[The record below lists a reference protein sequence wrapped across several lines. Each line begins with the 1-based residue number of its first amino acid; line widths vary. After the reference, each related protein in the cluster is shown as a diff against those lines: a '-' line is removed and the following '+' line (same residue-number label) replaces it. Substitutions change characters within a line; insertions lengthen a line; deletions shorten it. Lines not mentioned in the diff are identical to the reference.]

1 MPTLNIEELYRIKGE
16 VIRSSF
22 LESGKQTVRVTVHMG
37 TCGISSGAGEVLQ
50 VFEEALKASRR
61 KDITVTTSGCAG
73 ICNREPLITVERA
86 GEEPVKYA
94 EVTKEKAREIFTKH
108 VVKGEPVSEWVFARG
123 WEQKEMDFEG
133 PHAPAVEKIP
143 HTRDIP
149 FFGMQNP
156 VVMKNRGLIQ
166 GERIEEYIA
175 RDGYFALAKALYQMS
190 PDEIIKEVKT
200 SGIRGRGGA
209 GFPTGMKWE
218 FAARSRG
225 DVKYVLC
232 NADEGDPGAFMDRC
246 VLESDPHAVLEGM
259 VIAAKAIGSH
269 QGYIYCRAEYPL
281 AVKMLNI
288 AIGQARELGLLG
300 KDILGSGFDF
310 DVEVYRGAGAF
321 VCGEETALMTS
332 IEGKRGM
339 PRPRPPFPALQ
350 GLWKKPTI
358 LNNVETLANIPQIV
372 FKGGKWYAGMGTLRS
387 RGTKVFALTGDVKNV
402 GLVEVPMGISL
413 GTIIH
418 DIGGGIP
425 NKRKLKAV
433 QLGGPRLRPSV
444 S

>member
-1 MPTLNIEELYRIKGE
+1 
-16 VIRSSF
+16 
-22 LESGKQTVRVTVHMG
+22 MG
-37 TCGISSGAGEVLQ
+37 TCGISSGANDILQ
-50 VFEEALKASRR
+50 VLKEELKSSKR
-61 KDITVTTSGCAG
+61 KDIFVTTSGCAG
-73 ICNREPLITVERA
+73 ICNREPLITVERV

-94 EVTKEKAREIFTKH
+94 DVTKEKAREIFQKH
-108 VVKGEPVSEWVFARG
+108 VLKGEGLPQWVFSRG
-123 WEQKEMDFEG
+123 WEQKEMEFEG
-133 PHAPAVEKIP
+133 PPSPKIAKTP

-166 GERIEEYIA
+166 AERIEEYIA
-175 RDGYFALAKALYQMS
+175 RDGYFAAAKVLYQMGS
-190 PDEIIKEVKT
+190 EEIIKEVKT

-218 FAARSRG
+218 FASKSPG

-259 VIAAKAIGSH
+259 IIAAKAIGSH
-269 QGYIYCRAEYPL
+269 EGYIYCRAEYPL
-281 AVKMLNI
+281 AVKMLNL
-288 AIGQARELGLLG
+288 AIEQARNYGLLG
-300 KDILGSGFDF
+300 KNILGSGFDF

-350 GLWKKPTI
+350 GLWKKPTV
-358 LNNVETLANIPQIV
+358 LNNVETLANIPQIILN
-372 FKGGKWYAGMGTLRS
+372 GGKWYAGMGTMRS

-402 GLVEVPMGISL
+402 GLVEVPMGI
-413 GTIIH
+413 
-418 DIGGGIP
+418 
-425 NKRKLKAV
+425 
-433 QLGGPRLRPSV
+433 
-444 S
+444 